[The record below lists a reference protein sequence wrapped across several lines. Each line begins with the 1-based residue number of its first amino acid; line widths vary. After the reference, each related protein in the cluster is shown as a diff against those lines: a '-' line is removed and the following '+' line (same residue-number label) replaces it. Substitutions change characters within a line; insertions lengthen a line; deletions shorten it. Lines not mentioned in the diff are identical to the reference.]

1 VIAQSDLFAGGSVA
15 IWTVTESFQVQLFM
29 NIAAEA
35 QLSSAD
41 AGDDG
46 SRSVP
51 RRLLGFVF
59 GYDFFISY
67 SWSDQ
72 VFLDRADYAL
82 GDDWK
87 KAGAWTLRHTGQLIL
102 VGSPAAIRS
111 DPVIHEVKIFSKT
124 RRRIVPIDFAGSLE
138 WTESDSPLA
147 PYLPAQILRIREP
160 AAALHSGP
168 SEETVAAIRRTFDL
182 VRHDRK
188 RVSAFAIIALLLGVL
203 AVAATVFGISA
214 FLERNIALKNE
225 GISLAALCCA

>member
-1 VIAQSDLFAGGSVA
+1 LERWGAYATALAPR
-15 IWTVTESFQVQLFM
+15 L
-29 NIAAEA
+29 EA
-35 QLSSAD
+35 
-41 AGDDG
+41 DG
-46 SRSVP
+46 
-51 RRLLGFVF
+51 F
-59 GYDFFISY
+59 
-67 SWSDQ
+67 Q

-214 FLERNIALKNE
+214 FLERKIALKNE
-225 GISLAALCCA
+225 GISLAALCFA